1 MKLGLKGSALS
12 IFVFMVV
19 LFGLTMFDPR
29 VRDTLAD
36 LFSSGSV
43 SPFGDRVGDVG
54 SAIWSAVRSQSI
66 EHSPMLIFATVG
78 TVLTVFM
85 MRS

>member
-1 MKLGLKGSALS
+1 
-12 IFVFMVV
+12 MVV

-29 VRDTLAD
+29 VRDTIAD

-43 SPFGDRVGDVG
+43 SPFGDRIGDVG
-54 SAIWSAVRSQSI
+54 TALWAAVRHQSF
-66 EHSPMLIFATVG
+66 ENSPMLIFTTVG
-78 TVLTVFM
+78 VVLAVFM